1 MTLLEVPTEGPR
13 RERVLTL
20 MRQTVAV
27 FEDLIAQAPE
37 QWWAAFQ
44 PIWPD
49 LEAAAPTSR
58 VPPAAADPAP
68 GDPGGDRAAGDPDA
82 PEPAVA

>member
-27 FEDLIAQAPE
+27 FEDLIAPAPE
-37 QWWAAFQ
+37 QWWGAFQ

-49 LEAAAPTSR
+49 LEAASAPHEPSGSADR
-58 VPPAAADPAP
+58 DRPEADPPGAP
-68 GDPGGDRAAGDPDA
+68 DEA
-82 PEPAVA
+82 PETAVA